1 MKYVYLVHLHE
12 KREEKRR
19 EEKKRKCLTYQAKLL
34 LRAGTE
40 SRGVPASWDMKVL

>member
-12 KREEKRR
+12 KREEKR
-19 EEKKRKCLTYQAKLL
+19 RKCLTYQAKLL